1 MEGKRISEK
10 ITFSKTREGKYLVF
24 LGIATT
30 GRNGKQTKRREDLGK
45 VSAGEMYMMGTK
57 GNRRHIT
64 GNLCS

>member
-1 MEGKRISEK
+1 M
-10 ITFSKTREGKYLVF
+10 VF

-57 GNRRHIT
+57 GNRRYIT